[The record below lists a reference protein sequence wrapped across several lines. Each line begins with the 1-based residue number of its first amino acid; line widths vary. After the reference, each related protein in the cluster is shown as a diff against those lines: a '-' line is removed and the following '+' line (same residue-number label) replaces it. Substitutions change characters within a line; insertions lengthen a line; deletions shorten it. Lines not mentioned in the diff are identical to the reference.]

1 MANYAP
7 PPDRPDGRIFASYPM
22 PAKIDLI
29 QERPRRESLVE
40 KQLEGN
46 IGSHQTPNIQVTEVR
61 TVETTYSTQTA
72 GNTHRPQEQHQV
84 DHYRYQQASSPTFR
98 NQQIQQQQRTTQSIG
113 ASQSPQG
120 RVSTNHQA
128 PNQAP
133 TLSTINRT
141 TGVRLP
147 DNAAILA
154 ADLAEKEAKLMAE
167 IESLHQR
174 PYSPFQVPSKIDL
187 TQEQRRSHMQQE
199 QAPSPRPYSRASSTK
214 SACEDL
220 LDKEAK
226 LLQEIDEMERKPF
239 NPQTMVVEREQWFE
253 YPEGR
258 PTDRQLLDSK
268 RRIKDFCSM
277 PSHMYQAHGTRIHE
291 ENLPSTSIGRPSSA
305 ASNIHTTIIRSPRRE
320 VDNKSP
326 LPFAFDNFT
335 TKGVRGNIASAGAIE
350 PDRPRPPIYPIIKR
364 SATDSL

>member
-40 KQLEGN
+40 KQLEHR
-46 IGSHQTPNIQVTEVR
+46 IASPLAPNIQVTEVK
-61 TVETTYSTQTA
+61 TVETTYSSHNANQPQQQTNF
-72 GNTHRPQEQHQV
+72 G
-84 DHYRYQQASSPTFR
+84 YQQANTSRSN
-98 NQQIQQQQRTTQSIG
+98 NQQTSTHLSEIG
-113 ASQSPQG
+113 QLSQGRMSQSPQ
-120 RVSTNHQA
+120 
-128 PNQAP
+128 PP
-133 TLSTINRT
+133 ILSTVNRT

-147 DNAAILA
+147 DNAAVLA
-154 ADLAEKEAKLMAE
+154 KDLAEKEAKLMAE

-174 PYSPFQVPSKIDL
+174 PFSPFQVPSKIDL
-187 TQEQRRSHMQQE
+187 TQEQRRAHLQQE
-199 QAPSPRPYSRASSTK
+199 QAPSPRPFSRASSTR
-214 SACEDL
+214 SACEEL

-226 LLQEIDEMERKPF
+226 LLQEIEEMERKPY

-253 YPEGR
+253 YPEGN

-268 RRIKDFCSM
+268 RRIKDFCSL
-277 PSHMYQAHGTRIHE
+277 PSNFYQNRGTHVHE
-291 ENLPSTSIGRPSSA
+291 ENLPITSVGRPTSA
-305 ASNIHTTIIRSPRRE
+305 ASNIHTTIIRSPKRE
-320 VDNKSP
+320 IDNKSP

-350 PDRPRPPIYPIIKR
+350 PDRPRAQIYPIIKR
-364 SATDSL
+364 SVTDSF